1 MNRSQLLKI
10 LIGGVVICIVFR
22 ILCKKS
28 QHSQETFAMWAGP
41 QTWETIPPGA
51 MSTPRPIATAT
62 PMPQQ
67 MVTSTPGPL
76 ATSVA
81 LLPQTSPAPKPGQT
95 SWAEFA
101 PQTLDGQQLLEPS
114 KFIGVDTQGSTLRNA
129 SWDLRRD
136 PPVPRVDVGPWIQST
151 IDADPFRKPLDDCT

>member
-1 MNRSQLLKI
+1 MDRSQIIKI

-22 ILCKKS
+22 VLCQKS
-28 QHSQETFAMWAGP
+28 KYSSVEKFTSFGGP
-41 QTWETIPPGA
+41 NTWETVPP
-51 MSTPRPIATAT
+51 STTTRPIATTT
-62 PMPQQ
+62 PVPLQY
-67 MVTSTPGPL
+67 VTATPGPL

-81 LLPQTSPAPKPGQT
+81 LLPQTSPAPRPGQS
-95 SWAEFA
+95 SWSEFA

-136 PPVPRVDVGPWIQST
+136 PPVPRVDVGPWTQST